1 MVRRIGG
8 RDLALPPHF
17 AAETAGFR
25 ADVDEVVGGADDVF
39 VVFDHNDG
47 VAHIAELAQHANEAI
62 GVARVQPDGGF
73 VEDIKTTHQ
82 TTTERGGEVNAL
94 TFAARE

>member
-1 MVRRIGG
+1 MASTPVRKLSVWLRLSVLSEWCG
-8 RDLALPPHF
+8 AS
-17 AAETAGFR
+17 AG

-47 VAHIAELAQHANEAI
+47 VAHVAELAQHANEAI

-73 VEDIKTTHQ
+73 VEDVETAHQ
-82 TTTERGGEVNAL
+82 
-94 TFAARE
+94 AAAE